1 MSRTSS
7 PPAAIPGPAR
17 DVVGYNGKPP
27 KVSWPGGARIAIS
40 LVVNYEEG
48 SELAV
53 GDGDANPERVLSE
66 SAMRPWPAGKR
77 DLAMETMYEYGARVG
92 FWRLMDIFDE
102 HDVKSTFYVCA
113 VALERNR
120 KAARAIRERG
130 HDVVCHGY
138 RWEDV
143 TLLSREQ
150 EREHIRLAIESI
162 AETTGERPLGWYC
175 RYGPSVHTRELVVE
189 EGGFVYDS
197 DAYNDDLPYWT
208 AVGDKKHLVIPYS
221 LVNNDSRF
229 GAGHF
234 GPPEDFEEHLR
245 YTFDRL
251 YKEGATHPKMMSIGL
266 HMRLVGHPGRAQ
278 ALANFIAYAKSHPDV
293 WFARRIDIAR
303 HWMAHHA

>member
-1 MSRTSS
+1 
-7 PPAAIPGPAR
+7 
-17 DVVGYNGKPP
+17 
-27 KVSWPGGARIAIS
+27 
-40 LVVNYEEG
+40 
-48 SELAV
+48 
-53 GDGDANPERVLSE
+53 VLSE
-66 SAMRPWPAGKR
+66 SAVRPWPAGKR

-102 HDVKSTFYVCA
+102 YDVKSTFYVCA

-120 KAARAIRERG
+120 KAARLIRERG

-150 EREHIRLAIESI
+150 EREHIRLAVASI

-175 RYGPSVHTRELVVE
+175 RYGPSVNTRELVAE

-208 AVGDKKHLVIPYS
+208 MVGDKKHLVIPYS

-266 HMRLVGHPGRAQ
+266 HMRLAGHPARSEAVSK
-278 ALANFIAYAKSHPDV
+278 FIAYAKSFPDV
-293 WFARRIDIAR
+293 WFAKRIDIAR
-303 HWMAHHA
+303 HWQENHA